1 MPRERRMFKNKIRRL
16 RLLNTEMT
24 QEELGRKLGLSKQAV
39 CAIETG
45 KTIPSLLR
53 AWQIS
58 KFFNLTIE
66 EIFYLEDDSL
76 PIT

>member
-1 MPRERRMFKNKIRRL
+1 
-16 RLLNTEMT
+16 MT

-76 PIT
+76 PIK